1 MIFNKLMRSNMKSK
15 MGPKGLQKGGMM
27 QRLFTGKK
35 KRGVLQNL
43 ARMNMMKGLGAMG
56 KGLQLRRK

>member
-15 MGPKGLQKGGMM
+15 MGAKGLQRGGVM
-27 QRLFTGKK
+27 QRLFADKK

-56 KGLQLRRK
+56 KGLQFRRK

>member
-1 MIFNKLMRSNMKSK
+1 
-15 MGPKGLQKGGMM
+15 MGAKGLQRGGVM
-27 QRLFTGKK
+27 QRLFADKK

-56 KGLQLRRK
+56 KGLQFRRK

>member
-1 MIFNKLMRSNMKSK
+1 MIYNRLMKK
-15 MGPKGLQKGGMM
+15 AMGSKGLQKGGMM
-27 QRLFTGKK
+27 QRLFAGKK

-56 KGLQLRRK
+56 KGLQFRRR

>member
-1 MIFNKLMRSNMKSK
+1 MKKTTGSK
-15 MGPKGLQKGGMM
+15 AFQGLLGK
-27 QRLFTGKK
+27 KK

-56 KGLQLRRK
+56 KGLRFRRK

>member
-15 MGPKGLQKGGMM
+15 MGAKGLQKGGML
-27 QRLFTGKK
+27 QGLLGKKK

-56 KGLQLRRK
+56 KGLQFRRK

>member
-1 MIFNKLMRSNMKSK
+1 
-15 MGPKGLQKGGMM
+15 MGSKGLQKGGMM
-27 QRLFTGKK
+27 QRLFAGKK

-56 KGLQLRRK
+56 KGLSIKKK

>member
-1 MIFNKLMRSNMKSK
+1 
-15 MGPKGLQKGGMM
+15 MGAMGLQRGGML
-27 QRLFTGKK
+27 QGLLGKKK

-56 KGLQLRRK
+56 KGLQFRRK